1 MAAYKVRLE
10 DGSEMGPLDMEMM
23 RSWYQQ
29 GLIARDSKVRRTNG
43 KQWVPLIDAVDISSW
58 GAAGG
63 TKGGAAESE
72 DEVEELYDYSP
83 QTWRMFVAS
92 ALFFLV
98 AAGAGYFA
106 MYPDRW
112 LPALRQAPWREIAL
126 GQVVLGLLL
135 LRGWEPGR
143 KIVRVL
149 VFLLTFSLFAVA
161 APVLLQGFQWR
172 PVAILVSAWVMG
184 SGLFFWLAGRPL
196 RWSSIAMC
204 LFWIFAGAAGIG
216 YLGYVPP
223 GSASPVVASAGQS
236 APDDRLAAPWSPS
249 ATAVT
254 LELPLLSPRA
264 AELVVS
270 YGLDRPEAAF
280 KKSYLLAANG
290 VGRLSP
296 AGGERAR
303 TAHQRRL
310 RAVAAAQP
318 PPPRRVHGAGARP
331 AGDAAPGRPRDERAR
346 PGGGPAVPGAAAD
359 ALSAPVREGPG
370 GQPLVRPARLP
381 SPDHRQLPPRVGV
394 VGLDAERLLE
404 MACRLVEA
412 AAQRERPA
420 EVVVSVERAGVR
432 LRRAAEL
439 LDRLHEVAGLEER
452 APEIVAR
459 RGIVRREPHGLAQ
472 MR

>member
-10 DGSEMGPLDMEMM
+10 DGSEMGPLDMEML

-29 GLIARDSKVRRTNG
+29 NLINRDSKVRRTNG
-43 KQWVPLIDAVDISSW
+43 KQWVRLGDAVDISSW
-58 GAAGG
+58 GATGG
-63 TKGGAAESE
+63 TKGRDAEAD
-72 DEVEELYDYSP
+72 DEVEEVYDYGP
-83 QTWRMFVAS
+83 QTWRIYVAS
-92 ALFFLV
+92 VFFFLV

-106 MYPDRW
+106 LHPEQW

-135 LRGWEPGR
+135 IRGWEPGR

-196 RWSSIAMC
+196 PWSSIAMC

-223 GSASPVVASAGQS
+223 GSASANPVVANAGQS

-254 LELPLLSPRA
+254 RELPLLSPRA

-296 AGGERAR
+296 QEAKELGELTSAVYAPLPAPNR
-303 TAHQRRL
+303 RRL
-310 RAVAAAQP
+310 DGYMERIRGLQVTQPQEDREMSALVREAVLQFP
-318 PPPRRVHGAGARP
+318 E
-331 AGDAAPGRPRDERAR
+331 PGRTRYQLLYEKAL
-346 PGGGPAVPGAAAD
+346 GA
-359 ALSAPVREGPG
+359 SR
-370 GQPLVRPARLP
+370 
-381 SPDHRQLPPRVGV
+381 
-394 VGLDAERLLE
+394 
-404 MACRLVEA
+404 
-412 AAQRERPA
+412 
-420 EVVVSVERAGVR
+420 
-432 LRRAAEL
+432 
-439 LDRLHEVAGLEER
+439 
-452 APEIVAR
+452 
-459 RGIVRREPHGLAQ
+459 
-472 MR
+472 

>member
-1 MAAYKVRLE
+1 MAAYKVRLD
-10 DGSEMGPLDMEMM
+10 DGSEMGPLDMEML

-29 GLIARDSKVRRTNG
+29 NLINRDSQVRRTNG
-43 KQWVPLIDAVDISSW
+43 KQWVRLADAVDISGW
-58 GAAGG
+58 GATGG
-63 TKGGAAESE
+63 TKGRGEEADE
-72 DEVEELYDYSP
+72 EVEEYYDPGP
-83 QTWRMFVAS
+83 QTWRIFVAS

-135 LRGWEPGR
+135 IRGWEPGR

-223 GSASPVVASAGQS
+223 GSASASPIVASAGQS

-254 LELPLLSPRA
+254 RELPLLSPRA

-296 AGGERAR
+296 QEAKELGELTSAVYAPLPAPNR
-303 TAHQRRL
+303 RRL
-310 RAVAAAQP
+310 DGYMERIRGLQVTQP
-318 PPPRRVHGAGARP
+318 QEDR
-331 AGDAAPGRPRDERAR
+331 EMS
-346 PGGGPAVPGAAAD
+346 
-359 ALSAPVREGPG
+359 ALVREAVLQFPEP
-370 GQPLVRPARLP
+370 QRTRY
-381 SPDHRQLPPRVGV
+381 QLLYEKALGASR
-394 VGLDAERLLE
+394 
-404 MACRLVEA
+404 
-412 AAQRERPA
+412 
-420 EVVVSVERAGVR
+420 
-432 LRRAAEL
+432 
-439 LDRLHEVAGLEER
+439 
-452 APEIVAR
+452 
-459 RGIVRREPHGLAQ
+459 
-472 MR
+472 

>member
-1 MAAYKVRLE
+1 M
-10 DGSEMGPLDMEMM
+10 
-23 RSWYQQ
+23 
-29 GLIARDSKVRRTNG
+29 
-43 KQWVPLIDAVDISSW
+43 
-58 GAAGG
+58 
-63 TKGGAAESE
+63 
-72 DEVEELYDYSP
+72 
-83 QTWRMFVAS
+83 
-92 ALFFLV
+92 

-223 GSASPVVASAGQS
+223 GSVSPVVASAGQS

-296 AGGERAR
+296 QEAKELGQLTSAVYAPLPPPNR
-303 TAHQRRL
+303 RRL
-310 RAVAAAQP
+310 DAYMERVRGLQVTQP
-318 PPPRRVHGAGARP
+318 QEDR
-331 AGDAAPGRPRDERAR
+331 EMS
-346 PGGGPAVPGAAAD
+346 
-359 ALSAPVREGPG
+359 ALVREAVLKFPEP
-370 GQPLVRPARLP
+370 QRTRY
-381 SPDHRQLPPRVGV
+381 QLLYEKALGASR
-394 VGLDAERLLE
+394 
-404 MACRLVEA
+404 
-412 AAQRERPA
+412 
-420 EVVVSVERAGVR
+420 
-432 LRRAAEL
+432 
-439 LDRLHEVAGLEER
+439 
-452 APEIVAR
+452 
-459 RGIVRREPHGLAQ
+459 
-472 MR
+472 